1 MTRMDSQER
10 STQIGRK
17 LFEWGT
23 KTFIMGV
30 LNVTP
35 DSFSGDGV
43 GTDVE
48 HAVQQTLRFQ
58 DWGADIIDIGGES
71 TRPASIYP
79 GSELVAFDEELARV
93 LPVIEALAPVL
104 KIPISIDTYKS
115 EVAKR
120 AIEVGADM
128 VNDVWGLTRDPKM
141 AEVVAAANVPV
152 VLMHN
157 QGHTKYDSVILDV
170 IMRLRKLTDNAV
182 NSGISRKNIIL
193 DPGIGFGKTP
203 QHNLEIL
210 RRLDEFQTLGAPILI
225 GMSRKS
231 TIGLVLDLPVD
242 DRVEGTA
249 ATVAI
254 SIANGADIV
263 RVHDVKEMARVA
275 KMTDAIV
282 RGWES
287 DAGVL

>member
-1 MTRMDSQER
+1 MDSQER

>member
-1 MTRMDSQER
+1 M
-10 STQIGRK
+10 QIGQK
-17 LFEWGT
+17 VFEWGT

-35 DSFSGDGV
+35 DSFSGDGLEI
-43 GTDVE
+43 DVNS
-48 HAVQQTLRFQ
+48 AVEQALRFQ
-58 DWGADIIDIGGES
+58 EWGAGIIDIGGES
-71 TRPASIYP
+71 TRPASIYH
-79 GSELVAFDEELARV
+79 GSETVTVDQELARV
-93 LPVIEALAPVL
+93 LPVIEALAPML
-104 KIPISIDTYKS
+104 DIPISIDTYKS

-120 AIEVGADM
+120 AIESGAQM
-128 VNDVWGLTRDPKM
+128 VNDVWGLTRDADM
-141 AEVVAAANVPV
+141 SRVVAESEVPV

-157 QGHTKYDSVILDV
+157 QSHTRYDRVVPDV
-170 IMRLRKLTDNAV
+170 IRRLGELAENAV
-182 NSGISRKNIIL
+182 NSGVAREKIVL
-193 DPGIGFGKTP
+193 DPGMGFGKTA

-210 RRLDEFQTLGAPILI
+210 RRLDEFRTLGMPLLI

-231 TIGLVLDLPVD
+231 TIGYVLDLPVD

-263 RVHDVKEMARVA
+263 RVHDVREMARVA

-282 RGWES
+282 RGWEPRS
-287 DAGVL
+287 